1 MNILI
6 RNTSA
11 GRRAEKASDAEIE
24 RLLSEGAAVALRERI
39 YEFVEAPAK
48 AVEPVSAPVVED
60 IEDIVEEPAE
70 YAHKDMTPKRRGRPP
85 KVRE

>member
-11 GRRAEKASDAEIE
+11 GRRAEKVSDEEIK
-24 RLLSEGAAVALRERI
+24 RLLSHGAAVVLRERI
-39 YEFVEAPAK
+39 YEFVEAPVK
-48 AVEPVSAPVVED
+48 AVEPAVVED
-60 IEDIVEEPAE
+60 IEDTVEDPAE